1 MADTTSKSLLRS
13 YKYHHSTRSF
23 AHSFLRKKFEAS
35 YVHFEENSR
44 FAEPD
49 FGKIDLRRKNASR
62 CRTDPHVDYRMSLF
76 TIHSQRPQQHIP
88 GFFNFLFYAS
98 GVDAV
103 NAGVWMCFR
112 ACLIVQCR
120 CCHLGRRYDVA
131 RASRAYIQLKSLY
144 PAQILIS
151 SSNPYIQLKSIG
163 GARRWLRG
171 PCPPKFLEYPVIFC
185 FERRYP
191 NKILLLAYNKKFW
204 SPKFFGHLQRFWTG
218 YALLRFILHFL
229 GGLRILIPFA
239 THTCAKLA
247 FSLLR

>member
-144 PAQILIS
+144 PAQIHRRSQEMAQGPMSPKIFRIS
-151 SSNPYIQLKSIG
+151 SD
-163 GARRWLRG
+163 
-171 PCPPKFLEYPVIFC
+171 FLLWEAVSKQ
-185 FERRYP
+185 
-191 NKILLLAYNKKFW
+191 NTVA
-204 SPKFFGHLQRFWTG
+204 
-218 YALLRFILHFL
+218 
-229 GGLRILIPFA
+229 GL
-239 THTCAKLA
+239 
-247 FSLLR
+247 